1 VSRGL
6 ASCWIGAFDE
16 EPVREALGIQA
27 PITPVAILPIGHSA
41 ESAGRP
47 ARRPL
52 SEVTT
57 WL

>member
-1 VSRGL
+1 
-6 ASCWIGAFDE
+6 
-16 EPVREALGIQA
+16 VREALGVA
-27 PITPVAILPIGHSA
+27 SPITPIAIIPVGHSA
-41 ESAGRP
+41 EAAGRP